1 MLMNFSLSLFL
12 FIYTH
17 LQSNKI
23 RENIFRYALIN
34 LIKKGRTREMVRK
47 QRGRKN
53 ERNQPLFQLRLPR
66 FSRFILHRSPRIYL
80 VHRILRLLPSPFHLP
95 PPPPPPRRK
104 ERNDGKRERVFSRLT
119 WSLANFP
126 CFLPSFSRLL
136 WPRLTISHAMRYT

>member
-1 MLMNFSLSLFL
+1 MNFSLSLFL
-12 FIYTH
+12 FIYIYIYTH

-80 VHRILRLLPSPFHLP
+80 VHRILRLLPSPF
-95 PPPPPPRRK
+95 PPPRRK